1 MLWGEDLSL
10 ELLDMWTKTYGVTIQ
25 MKLHWRTFYVVLSV
39 SSNFTNRNF
48 DFFVNFYHVYS
59 VESSQNY
66 FVYHRQIY
74 IL

>member
-10 ELLDMWTKTYGVTIQ
+10 ELLDMWSKTYGVTIQ

-48 DFFVNFYHVYS
+48 AFFVNFYHS
-59 VESSQNY
+59 
-66 FVYHRQIY
+66 
-74 IL
+74 